1 MSIFNQ
7 VSGFVNGIASGFMGG
22 NQKQAAAADEI
33 IHSPSPLADSIKDP
47 VEKNLKGD
55 PLGFSAIRYPKE
67 LGTDELGHYI
77 IFYSL
82 TNNYGHLGRDFD
94 LAKDMGWS
102 ASHTSSTA
110 TVVTGAEGP
119 AGRYDKTESRQV
131 TKGNI
136 ENLRSART
144 PPARLTNHSS
154 TTKVPANQKVTS
166 AVALYM
172 PPAISVQYKNGYEVE
187 AAELSGDIFRT
198 GGAMKDAETRTKAF
212 DAFLKGFVGASAVYF
227 KQIASGG
234 LDMLG
239 GGDLFRLST
248 KNIGLAVNPRNEQ
261 YYNGPGFRS
270 FSYTFD
276 FYPKNAEEAF
286 DVQKIVK
293 LFKYHSSPA
302 MEEAKSAGRFFIAPS
317 EFEIHYMFKEGT
329 NPNLHKISRCVCTDV
344 DVKYGPDAQFST
356 FEDGQPTTTQL
367 TLGFTELEFITK
379 EKIQP
384 SSAQGPTPHGAPMSF
399 GA

>member
-22 NQKQAAAADEI
+22 SQQPAAAADEI

-55 PLGFSAIRYPKE
+55 PLGFSAIRYPQE
-67 LGTDELGHYI
+67 LGNEELGHYI

-94 LAKDMGWS
+94 LAKDMGLS
-102 ASHTSSTA
+102 ASHTSSTKYVN
-110 TVVTGAEGP
+110 TSEGNNP
-119 AGRYDKTESRQV
+119 NEQTSSVRQV

-136 ENLRSART
+136 DNLRKNTT
-144 PPARLTNHSS
+144 PQAQLTNQSS

-172 PPAISVQYKNGYEVE
+172 PAGINVQYKNGYEVE

-198 GGAMKDAETRTKAF
+198 GGNMKDAETRTKAF
-212 DAFLKGFVGASAVYF
+212 DAFLKGFVGASGVYF

-248 KNIGLAVNPRNEQ
+248 KDIGLAVNPRNEQ

-276 FYPKNAEEAF
+276 FYPKNASEAH

-302 MEEAKSAGRFFIAPS
+302 MEEAKTAGRFFIAPS
-317 EFEIHYMFKEGT
+317 EFEIHYMFKDRP

-344 DVKYGPDAQFST
+344 DVRYGPEAQFST
-356 FEDGQPTTTQL
+356 FDDGQPTTTQL
-367 TLGFTELEFITK
+367 TLNFTELEFITK
-379 EKIQP
+379 EKIFP
-384 SSAQGPTPHGAPMSF
+384 SGAQGPTVSGAPMSF

>member
-1 MSIFNQ
+1 MSIFNK
-7 VSGFVNGIASGFMGG
+7 VSGFVDGIASGFMGG
-22 NQKQAAAADEI
+22 SQQPAAAADEI
-33 IHSPSPLADSIKDP
+33 IHSPSPLAGSITDP
-47 VEKNLKGD
+47 IEKKKTGD
-55 PLGFSAIRYPKE
+55 PLGFSAIRYPQE
-67 LGTDELGHYI
+67 LGNDELGHYI

-102 ASHTSSTA
+102 ASHTSGNK
-110 TVVTGAEGP
+110 VVQTGNGP
-119 AGRYDKTESRQV
+119 PNKQTYEVRQV

-136 ENLRSART
+136 DNLRQKNT
-144 PPARLTNHSS
+144 PQAKLTNHSS
-154 TTKVPANQKVTS
+154 TTKVPANQKVSS

-172 PPAISVQYKNGYEVE
+172 PAGINVQYKNGYEVE

-212 DAFLKGFVGASAVYF
+212 DAFLKGFVGASGVYF

-276 FYPKNAEEAF
+276 FYPKNASEAQ

-302 MEEAKSAGRFFIAPS
+302 MEEAATAGRFFIAPS
-317 EFEIHYMFKEGT
+317 EFEIHYMFKDSL
-329 NPNLHKISRCVCTDV
+329 NPHLHKVSRCVCTDV
-344 DVKYGPDAQFST
+344 DVRYGPEAQFST
-356 FEDGQPTTTQL
+356 FDDGQPTTTQL

-379 EKIQP
+379 EKIHP
-384 SSAQGPTPHGAPMSF
+384 SGTTGDTDMVGANF

>member
-22 NQKQAAAADEI
+22 GQQQAAAADEI

-47 VEKNLKGD
+47 IEKKKAGD
-55 PLGFSAIRYPKE
+55 PLGFSAIRYPQE
-67 LGTDELGHYI
+67 LGNEELGHYI

-102 ASHTSSTA
+102 ASHSSGTA
-110 TVVTGAEGP
+110 SVVTGSEGP
-119 AGRYDKTESRQV
+119 AGQYDKTEIRQV

-136 ENLRSART
+136 ENLRKNTT
-144 PPARLTNHSS
+144 PQVQLTNHSS

-172 PPAISVQYKNGYEVE
+172 PPGINVQYKNGYEVE

-212 DAFLKGFVGASAVYF
+212 DAFLKGFVGASGVYF

-276 FYPKNAEEAF
+276 FYPKNQEEAR

-302 MEEAKSAGRFFIAPS
+302 MEEAQTAGRFFIAPS
-317 EFEIHYMFKEGT
+317 EFEIHYMFKDRP
-329 NPNLHKISRCVCTDV
+329 NPHLHKVSRCVCTDV
-344 DVKYGPDAQFST
+344 DVRYGPEAQFST
-356 FEDGQPTTTQL
+356 FDDGQPTTTQL
-367 TLGFTELEFITK
+367 TLNFTELEFITK
-379 EKIQP
+379 EKIHP
-384 SSAQGPTPHGAPMSF
+384 MDGGGPAMQYKNSMGA
-399 GA
+399 

>member
-7 VSGFVNGIASGFMGG
+7 IGGFVNGIASGFMGG
-22 NQKQAAAADEI
+22 SQQPAAAADEI
-33 IHSPSPLADSIKDP
+33 IHSPSPLAGSITDP
-47 VEKNLKGD
+47 IEKKKTGD
-55 PLGFSAIRYPKE
+55 PLGFSAIRYPQE
-67 LGTDELGHYI
+67 LGNDELGHYI

-82 TNNYGHLGRDFD
+82 TNSYGHLGRDFD

-102 ASHTSSTA
+102 ASHTSSTKYVN
-110 TVVTGAEGP
+110 TSEGGNP
-119 AGRYDKTESRQV
+119 NEQTSSVRQV
-131 TKGNI
+131 TKGTI
-136 ENLRSART
+136 ENLRKNTT
-144 PPARLTNHSS
+144 PQAQLTNHSS
-154 TTKVPANQKVTS
+154 TTKVPANQTVTS

-172 PPAISVQYKNGYEVE
+172 PAGINVQYKNGYEVE

-212 DAFLKGFVGASAVYF
+212 DAFLKGFVGASGVYF

-276 FYPKNAEEAF
+276 FYPKNAEEAH

-302 MEEAKSAGRFFIAPS
+302 MEEAQTAGRFFIAPS
-317 EFEIHYMFKEGT
+317 EFEIHYMFKDSP

-344 DVKYGPDAQFST
+344 DVRYGPEAQFST
-356 FEDGQPTTTQL
+356 FDDGQPTTTQL

-379 EKIQP
+379 EKIHP
-384 SSAQGPTPHGAPMSF
+384 MDGGGPAMQYKNSMGA
-399 GA
+399 

>member
-22 NQKQAAAADEI
+22 GQQQAAVADEI

-47 VEKNLKGD
+47 IEKKKVGD
-55 PLGFSAIRYPKE
+55 PLGFSAIRYPQE
-67 LGTDELGHYI
+67 LGNEELGHYI

-82 TNNYGHLGRDFD
+82 TNSYGHLGRDFD

-102 ASHTSSTA
+102 ASHTSSTKYVN
-110 TVVTGAEGP
+110 TSEGGNP
-119 AGRYDKTESRQV
+119 NEQTSSVRQV
-131 TKGNI
+131 TKGTI
-136 ENLRSART
+136 ENLRKNTT
-144 PPARLTNHSS
+144 PQAQLTNHSS
-154 TTKVPANQKVTS
+154 TTKVPANQTVTS

-172 PPAISVQYKNGYEVE
+172 PAGINVQYKNGYEVE

-212 DAFLKGFVGASAVYF
+212 DAFLKGFVGASGVYF

-276 FYPKNAEEAF
+276 FYPKNAEEAY

-302 MEEAKSAGRFFIAPS
+302 MEEAKTSGRFFIAPS
-317 EFEIHYMFKEGT
+317 EFEIHYMFKDRP
-329 NPNLHKISRCVCTDV
+329 NPHLHKVSRCVCTDV
-344 DVKYGPDAQFST
+344 DVRYGPEAQFST
-356 FEDGQPTTTQL
+356 FDDGQPVTTQL
-367 TLGFTELEFITK
+367 TLNFTELEFITK
-379 EKIQP
+379 EKIHP
-384 SSAQGPTPHGAPMSF
+384 SGTTGDTDMSSASF

>member
-22 NQKQAAAADEI
+22 GQQQAAAADEI

-47 VEKNLKGD
+47 IEKKKAGD
-55 PLGFSAIRYPKE
+55 PLGFSAIRYPQE
-67 LGTDELGHYI
+67 LGNDELGHYI

-82 TNNYGHLGRDFD
+82 TNSYGHLGRDFD

-102 ASHTSSTA
+102 ASHTSSTKYVN
-110 TVVTGAEGP
+110 TSEGSNP
-119 AGRYDKTESRQV
+119 NEQTSSVRQV
-131 TKGNI
+131 TKGTI
-136 ENLRSART
+136 ENLRKNTT
-144 PPARLTNHSS
+144 PQAQLTNHSS
-154 TTKVPANQKVTS
+154 TTKVPANQTVTS

-172 PPAISVQYKNGYEVE
+172 PAGINVQYKNGYEVE

-212 DAFLKGFVGASAVYF
+212 DAFLKGFVGASGVYF

-276 FYPKNAEEAF
+276 FYPKNSSEAE

-302 MEEAKSAGRFFIAPS
+302 METAQTAGRFFIAPS
-317 EFEIHYMFKEGT
+317 EFEIHYMFKDSP

-344 DVKYGPDAQFST
+344 DVRYGPEAQFST
-356 FEDGQPTTTQL
+356 FDDGQPTTTQL

-379 EKIQP
+379 EKIMP
-384 SSAQGPTPHGAPMSF
+384 SAAQGPGVSGAPLSF

>member
-7 VSGFVNGIASGFMGG
+7 VSGFVNGLASGFMGG
-22 NQKQAAAADEI
+22 SQQPAAAADEI

-55 PLGFSAIRYPKE
+55 PLGFSAIRYPEE
-67 LGTDELGHYI
+67 LGSEELGHYI

-102 ASHTSSTA
+102 ASHTSSNKI
-110 TVVTGAEGP
+110 VQTGS
-119 AGRYDKTESRQV
+119 AGAGKPITEIRKVDK
-131 TKGNI
+131 GDIDNI
-136 ENLRSART
+136 RNRT
-144 PPARLTNHSS
+144 TPQAKLTNHSS
-154 TTKVPANQKVTS
+154 MAKVPANQKVTS

-172 PPAISVQYKNGYEVE
+172 PAGISVSYKNGYEVE

-198 GGAMKDAETRTKAF
+198 GGAMKSADTRTKALE
-212 DAFLKGFVGASAVYF
+212 AFLKGFTGAAGVYF

-248 KNIGLAVNPRNEQ
+248 KSMGVAVNPRNEQ

-276 FYPKNAEEAF
+276 FYPKNAKEAF

-317 EFEIHYMFKEGT
+317 EFEIHYMFKDRP

-344 DVKYGPDAQFST
+344 DVRYGPEAQYST
-356 FEDGQPTTTQL
+356 FDDGQPVTTQL
-367 TLGFTELEFITK
+367 TLNFTELEFVTK
-379 EKIQP
+379 EKIFP
-384 SSAQGPTPHGAPMSF
+384 SAAQGPGTDGAPLSF

>member
-1 MSIFNQ
+1 MPIFNQ

-22 NQKQAAAADEI
+22 NQQPAAVADEI
-33 IHSPSPLADSIKDP
+33 IHSPSPLADSIRDP
-47 VEKNLKGD
+47 IEKKKTGD
-55 PLGFSAIRYPKE
+55 PLGFSAIRYPQE
-67 LGTDELGHYI
+67 LGNEELGHYI

-94 LAKDMGWS
+94 LAKDMDWN
-102 ASHTSSTA
+102 ASHSSGNK
-110 TVVTGAEGP
+110 VVQTGYGP
-119 AGRYDKTESRQV
+119 PNKQTYEIRQV
-131 TKGNI
+131 TKGSI
-136 ENLRSART
+136 QNLRQNNT
-144 PPARLTNHSS
+144 PPVKLTNHSS

-166 AVALYM
+166 AIALYM
-172 PPAISVQYKNGYEVE
+172 PAGINVQYKNGYEVE

-198 GGAMKDAETRTKAF
+198 GGTMKEAETRTKAF
-212 DAFLKGFVGASAVYF
+212 DAFLKGFVGASGVYF

-302 MEEAKSAGRFFIAPS
+302 MEEAATAGRFFIAPS
-317 EFEIHYMFKEGT
+317 EFEIHYMFKDRP
-329 NPNLHKISRCVCTDV
+329 NPHLHKVSRCVCTDV
-344 DVKYGPDAQFST
+344 DVRYGPEAQFST

-379 EKIQP
+379 EKIHP
-384 SSAQGPTPHGAPMSF
+384 SGTTGDTDMGSANF

>member
-7 VSGFVNGIASGFMGG
+7 IGGFVNGIASGLMGG
-22 NQKQAAAADEI
+22 SQQPAAAADEI
-33 IHSPSPLADSIKDP
+33 IHSPSPLAGSITDP
-47 VEKNLKGD
+47 IEKKKTGD
-55 PLGFSAIRYPKE
+55 PLGFSAIRYPQE
-67 LGTDELGHYI
+67 LGNDELGHYI

-82 TNNYGHLGRDFD
+82 TNSYGHLGRDFD

-102 ASHTSSTA
+102 ASHSSSN
-110 TVVTGAEGP
+110 TVVQTGDGP
-119 AGRYDKTESRQV
+119 PNKQTYNVRKV
-131 TKGNI
+131 TKGTI
-136 ENLRSART
+136 ENLRKNTT
-144 PPARLTNHSS
+144 PQAQLTNHSS
-154 TTKVPANQKVTS
+154 TTKVPANQTVTS

-172 PPAISVQYKNGYEVE
+172 PAGINVQYKNGYEVE

-212 DAFLKGFVGASAVYF
+212 DAFLKGFVGASGVCF

-276 FYPKNAEEAF
+276 FYPKNAEEAH

-302 MEEAKSAGRFFIAPS
+302 MEEAKTAGRFFIAPS
-317 EFEIHYMFKEGT
+317 EFEIHYMFKDRP
-329 NPNLHKISRCVCTDV
+329 NPHLHKVSRCVCTDV
-344 DVKYGPDAQFST
+344 DVRYGPEAQFST
-356 FEDGQPTTTQL
+356 FDDGQPTTTQL

-379 EKIQP
+379 EKIH
-384 SSAQGPTPHGAPMSF
+384 PTDKSGYQRSGVGTGF

>member
-22 NQKQAAAADEI
+22 NQQPAAVADEI

-55 PLGFSAIRYPKE
+55 PLGFSAIRYPQE
-67 LGTDELGHYI
+67 LGNEELGHYI

-94 LAKDMGWS
+94 LAKDMGWN
-102 ASHTSSTA
+102 ASHTSSTQYVN
-110 TVVTGAEGP
+110 TSEGNNP
-119 AGRYDKTESRQV
+119 YEQTSSARQV
-131 TKGNI
+131 TKGSI
-136 ENLRSART
+136 QNLRKNTT
-144 PPARLTNHSS
+144 PQAKLTNHSS

-172 PPAISVQYKNGYEVE
+172 PAGINVQYKNGYEVE

-212 DAFLKGFVGASAVYF
+212 DAFLKGFVGASGVYF

-302 MEEAKSAGRFFIAPS
+302 MEEAATAGRFFIAPS
-317 EFEIHYMFKEGT
+317 EFEIHYMFKDRP
-329 NPNLHKISRCVCTDV
+329 NPHLHKVSRCVCTDV
-344 DVKYGPDAQFST
+344 DVRYGPEAQFST
-356 FEDGQPTTTQL
+356 FDDGQPVTTQL
-367 TLGFTELEFITK
+367 TLNFTELEFITK
-379 EKIQP
+379 EKIHP
-384 SSAQGPTPHGAPMSF
+384 SSAQGPGVSGAPLSF

>member
-22 NQKQAAAADEI
+22 NQQQAAAADEI
-33 IHSPSPLADSIKDP
+33 IHSPSPLSGSIKDP

-55 PLGFSAIRYPKE
+55 PLGFSAIRYPQE
-67 LGTDELGHYI
+67 LGNDELGHYI

-82 TNNYGHLGRDFD
+82 TNNYGHVGRDFD

-102 ASHTSSTA
+102 ASHQSENI
-110 TVVTGAEGP
+110 VVKTGDGP
-119 AGRYDKTESRQV
+119 PDKQTYNVRKV
-131 TKGNI
+131 TKGTI
-136 ENLRSART
+136 ENLRKNTT
-144 PPARLTNHSS
+144 PQAQLTNHSS
-154 TTKVPANQKVTS
+154 VSRVPKNQKVTS
-166 AVALYM
+166 AIALYM
-172 PPAISVQYKNGYEVE
+172 PPAITANYKNGYEVE

-198 GGAMKDAETRTKAF
+198 GGEMKNAKTRTEAF
-212 DAFLKGFVGASAVYF
+212 NAFLKGFTGASAVYF
-227 KQIASGG
+227 KQLASGG

-239 GGDLFRLST
+239 GGDLFRLTT

-276 FYPKNAEEAF
+276 FYPKNAEEAH

-302 MEEAKSAGRFFIAPS
+302 METEESGGRFFIAPS
-317 EFEIHYMFKEGT
+317 EFEIHYMFKDSP
-329 NPNLHKISRCVCTDV
+329 NPHLHKVSRCVCTDV
-344 DVKYGPDAQFST
+344 DVRYGPENQFST
-356 FEDGQPTTTQL
+356 FEDGQPVTTQL
-367 TLGFTELEFITK
+367 TLNFTELEFITK
-379 EKIQP
+379 EKIHP
-384 SSAQGPTPHGAPMSF
+384 SSAQGPGVSGAPLSF

>member
-22 NQKQAAAADEI
+22 SQQPAAAADEI

-55 PLGFSAIRYPKE
+55 PLGFSAIRYPQE
-67 LGTDELGHYI
+67 LGNEELGHYI

-82 TNNYGHLGRDFD
+82 TNNNYGHLGRDFD

-102 ASHTSSTA
+102 ASHTSGNK
-110 TVVTGAEGP
+110 VVQTGDGP
-119 AGRYDKTESRQV
+119 PNEQTFEVRQV

-136 ENLRSART
+136 DNLRKNTT
-144 PPARLTNHSS
+144 PQAQLTNQSS

-172 PPAISVQYKNGYEVE
+172 PAGINVQYKNGYEVE

-198 GGAMKDAETRTKAF
+198 GGNMKDAETRTKAF
-212 DAFLKGFVGASAVYF
+212 DAFLKGFVGASGVYF

-248 KNIGLAVNPRNEQ
+248 KDIGLAVNPRNEQ

-276 FYPKNAEEAF
+276 FYPKNASEAH

-302 MEEAKSAGRFFIAPS
+302 MEEAKTAGRFFIAPS
-317 EFEIHYMFKEGT
+317 EFEIHYMFKDRP

-344 DVKYGPDAQFST
+344 DVRYGPEAQFST
-356 FEDGQPTTTQL
+356 FDDGQPTTTQL
-367 TLGFTELEFITK
+367 TLNFTELEFITK
-379 EKIQP
+379 EKIFP
-384 SSAQGPTPHGAPMSF
+384 SGAQGPTVSGAPLSF

>member
-22 NQKQAAAADEI
+22 SQQPAAAADEI

-55 PLGFSAIRYPKE
+55 TLGFSAIRYPQE
-67 LGTDELGHYI
+67 LGSEELGHYI

-102 ASHTSSTA
+102 ASHTSKTKYVNTS
-110 TVVTGAEGP
+110 EGNNP
-119 AGRYDKTESRQV
+119 NEQTSSVRQV

-136 ENLRSART
+136 ENLRNART
-144 PPARLTNHSS
+144 PQAQLTNQSS

-172 PPAISVQYKNGYEVE
+172 PAGINVQYKNGYEVE

-198 GGAMKDAETRTKAF
+198 GGNMKDAETRTKAF
-212 DAFLKGFVGASAVYF
+212 DAFLKGFVGASGVYF

-248 KNIGLAVNPRNEQ
+248 KDIGLAVNPRNEQ

-276 FYPKNAEEAF
+276 FYPKNASEAH

-302 MEEAKSAGRFFIAPS
+302 MEEAKTAGRFFIAPS
-317 EFEIHYMFKEGT
+317 EFEIHYMFKDRP

-344 DVKYGPDAQFST
+344 DVRYGPEAQFST
-356 FEDGQPTTTQL
+356 FDDGQPTTTQL
-367 TLGFTELEFITK
+367 ILNFTELEFITK
-379 EKIQP
+379 EKIFP
-384 SSAQGPTPHGAPMSF
+384 SGAQGPTVSGAPLSF

>member
-7 VSGFVNGIASGFMGG
+7 VSGFVNGIKSGFMGG
-22 NQKQAAAADEI
+22 NQQQAAVADEI

-55 PLGFSAIRYPKE
+55 PLGFSAIRYPQE
-67 LGTDELGHYI
+67 LGNDELGHYI

-82 TNNYGHLGRDFD
+82 TNSYGHLGRDFD

-102 ASHTSSTA
+102 ASHTSSTKYVN
-110 TVVTGAEGP
+110 TSEGGNP
-119 AGRYDKTESRQV
+119 NEQTSSVRQV
-131 TKGNI
+131 TKGTI
-136 ENLRSART
+136 ENLRKNTT
-144 PPARLTNHSS
+144 PQAQLTNHSS
-154 TTKVPANQKVTS
+154 TTKVPANQTVTS

-172 PPAISVQYKNGYEVE
+172 PAGINVQYKNGYEVE

-198 GGAMKDAETRTKAF
+198 GGAMKDTETRTKAF
-212 DAFLKGFVGASAVYF
+212 DAFLKGFVGASGVYF

-276 FYPKNAEEAF
+276 FYPKNAEEAY

-302 MEEAKSAGRFFIAPS
+302 MEEAKTAGRFFIAPS
-317 EFEIHYMFKEGT
+317 EFEIHYMFKDRP
-329 NPNLHKISRCVCTDV
+329 NPHLHKVSRCVCTDV
-344 DVKYGPDAQFST
+344 DVRYGPEAQFST
-356 FEDGQPTTTQL
+356 FDDGQPVTTQL
-367 TLGFTELEFITK
+367 TLNFTELEFITK
-379 EKIQP
+379 EKIHP
-384 SSAQGPTPHGAPMSF
+384 SGTTGDTDMSSASF

>member
-1 MSIFNQ
+1 
-7 VSGFVNGIASGFMGG
+7 
-22 NQKQAAAADEI
+22 
-33 IHSPSPLADSIKDP
+33 
-47 VEKNLKGD
+47 
-55 PLGFSAIRYPKE
+55 
-67 LGTDELGHYI
+67 
-77 IFYSL
+77 
-82 TNNYGHLGRDFD
+82 
-94 LAKDMGWS
+94 MGWS
-102 ASHTSSTA
+102 ASHSSGN
-110 TVVTGAEGP
+110 TVVQTGDGP
-119 AGRYDKTESRQV
+119 PNKQTYNVRKV
-131 TKGNI
+131 TKGTI
-136 ENLRSART
+136 ENLRKNTT
-144 PPARLTNHSS
+144 PQAQLTNHSS
-154 TTKVPANQKVTS
+154 TTKVPANQTVTS

-172 PPAISVQYKNGYEVE
+172 PAGINVQYKNGYEVE

-212 DAFLKGFVGASAVYF
+212 DAFLKGFVGASGVYF

-276 FYPKNAEEAF
+276 FYPKNSSEAE

-302 MEEAKSAGRFFIAPS
+302 METAQTAGRFFIAPS
-317 EFEIHYMFKEGT
+317 EFEIHYMFKDSP

-344 DVKYGPDAQFST
+344 DVRYGPEAQFST
-356 FEDGQPTTTQL
+356 FDDGQPTTTQL

-379 EKIQP
+379 EKIH
-384 SSAQGPTPHGAPMSF
+384 PTDKSGYQRSGVGTGF

>member
-7 VSGFVNGIASGFMGG
+7 IGGFVNGIASGFMGG
-22 NQKQAAAADEI
+22 SQQPAAAADEI
-33 IHSPSPLADSIKDP
+33 IHSPSPLAGSITDP
-47 VEKNLKGD
+47 IEKKKTGD
-55 PLGFSAIRYPKE
+55 PLGFSAIRYPQE
-67 LGTDELGHYI
+67 LGNDELGHYI

-82 TNNYGHLGRDFD
+82 TNSYGHLGRDFD

-102 ASHTSSTA
+102 ASHTSSTKYVN
-110 TVVTGAEGP
+110 TSEGNNP
-119 AGRYDKTESRQV
+119 NEQTSSVRQV
-131 TKGNI
+131 TKGTI
-136 ENLRSART
+136 ENLRKNTT
-144 PPARLTNHSS
+144 PQAQLTNHSS
-154 TTKVPANQKVTS
+154 TTKVPANQTVTS

-172 PPAISVQYKNGYEVE
+172 PAGINVQYKNGYEVE

-198 GGAMKDAETRTKAF
+198 GGAMKEAETRTKAF
-212 DAFLKGFVGASAVYF
+212 DAFLKGFVGASGVYF

-276 FYPKNAEEAF
+276 FYPKNAEEAH

-302 MEEAKSAGRFFIAPS
+302 MEEAKTAGRFFIAPS
-317 EFEIHYMFKEGT
+317 EFEIHYMFKDSP

-344 DVKYGPDAQFST
+344 DVRYGPEAQFST
-356 FEDGQPTTTQL
+356 FDDGQPTTTQL

-379 EKIQP
+379 EKIH
-384 SSAQGPTPHGAPMSF
+384 PTDKSGYQRSGVGTGF

>member
-7 VSGFVNGIASGFMGG
+7 IGGFVNGIASGFMGG
-22 NQKQAAAADEI
+22 SQQQAAAADEI
-33 IHSPSPLADSIKDP
+33 IHSPSPLAGSITDP
-47 VEKNLKGD
+47 IEKKKTGD
-55 PLGFSAIRYPKE
+55 PLGFSAIRYPQE
-67 LGTDELGHYI
+67 LGSEELGHYI

-102 ASHTSSTA
+102 ASHTSSTKYVN
-110 TVVTGAEGP
+110 TSEGNNP
-119 AGRYDKTESRQV
+119 NEQTSSVRQV

-136 ENLRSART
+136 DNLRKNTT
-144 PPARLTNHSS
+144 PQAQLTNQSS

-172 PPAISVQYKNGYEVE
+172 PAGINVQYKNGYEVE

-198 GGAMKDAETRTKAF
+198 GGNMKDAETRTKAF
-212 DAFLKGFVGASAVYF
+212 DAFLKGFVGASGVYF

-248 KNIGLAVNPRNEQ
+248 KDIGLAVNPRNEQ

-276 FYPKNAEEAF
+276 FYPKNASEAH

-302 MEEAKSAGRFFIAPS
+302 MEEAKTAGRFFIAPS
-317 EFEIHYMFKEGT
+317 EFEIHYMFKDRP

-344 DVKYGPDAQFST
+344 DVRYGPEAQFST
-356 FEDGQPTTTQL
+356 FDDGQPTTTQL
-367 TLGFTELEFITK
+367 TLNFTELEFITK
-379 EKIQP
+379 EKIFP
-384 SSAQGPTPHGAPMSF
+384 SGAQGPTVSGAPLSF

>member
-7 VSGFVNGIASGFMGG
+7 IGGFVNGIASGFMGG
-22 NQKQAAAADEI
+22 SQQPAAAADEI
-33 IHSPSPLADSIKDP
+33 IHSPSPLAGSITDP
-47 VEKNLKGD
+47 IEKKKTGD
-55 PLGFSAIRYPKE
+55 PLGFSAIRYPQE
-67 LGTDELGHYI
+67 LGNDELGHYI

-102 ASHTSSTA
+102 SSHTSGTA
-110 TVVTGAEGP
+110 SVVTGSEGP
-119 AGRYDKTESRQV
+119 GGQYDKTEIRQV

-136 ENLRSART
+136 ENLRKNTT
-144 PPARLTNHSS
+144 PQVQLTNHSS

-172 PPAISVQYKNGYEVE
+172 PAGINVQYKNGYEVE

-212 DAFLKGFVGASAVYF
+212 DAFLKGFVGASGVYF

-276 FYPKNAEEAF
+276 FYPKNQEEAR

-302 MEEAKSAGRFFIAPS
+302 MEEAQTAGRFFIAPS
-317 EFEIHYMFKEGT
+317 EFEIHYMFKDSP

-344 DVKYGPDAQFST
+344 DVRYGPEAQFST
-356 FEDGQPTTTQL
+356 FDDGQPTTTQL

-379 EKIQP
+379 EKIHP
-384 SSAQGPTPHGAPMSF
+384 MDGGGPAMQYKNSMGA
-399 GA
+399 

>member
-1 MSIFNQ
+1 
-7 VSGFVNGIASGFMGG
+7 VKDG
-22 NQKQAAAADEI
+22 NPNEQ
-33 IHSPSPLADSIKDP
+33 
-47 VEKNLKGD
+47 
-55 PLGFSAIRYPKE
+55 
-67 LGTDELGHYI
+67 
-77 IFYSL
+77 
-82 TNNYGHLGRDFD
+82 
-94 LAKDMGWS
+94 
-102 ASHTSSTA
+102 TSS
-110 TVVTGAEGP
+110 V
-119 AGRYDKTESRQV
+119 RQV
-131 TKGNI
+131 TKGTI
-136 ENLRSART
+136 ENLRKNTT
-144 PPARLTNHSS
+144 PQAQLTNHSS

-172 PPAISVQYKNGYEVE
+172 PAGINVQYKNGYEVE

-212 DAFLKGFVGASAVYF
+212 DAFLKGFVGASGVYF

-276 FYPKNAEEAF
+276 FYPKNAEEAY

-302 MEEAKSAGRFFIAPS
+302 MEEAKTAGRFFIAPS
-317 EFEIHYMFKEGT
+317 EFEIHYMFKDRP
-329 NPNLHKISRCVCTDV
+329 NPHLHKVSRCVCTDV
-344 DVKYGPDAQFST
+344 DVRYGPEAQFST
-356 FEDGQPTTTQL
+356 FDDGQPVTTQL
-367 TLGFTELEFITK
+367 TLNFTELEFITK
-379 EKIQP
+379 EKIHP
-384 SSAQGPTPHGAPMSF
+384 SGTTGDTDMSSASF

>member
-22 NQKQAAAADEI
+22 SQQPAAAADEI
-33 IHSPSPLADSIKDP
+33 IHSPSPLAGSITDP
-47 VEKNLKGD
+47 IEKKKTGD
-55 PLGFSAIRYPKE
+55 PLGFSAIRYPQE
-67 LGTDELGHYI
+67 LGNDELGHYI

-82 TNNYGHLGRDFD
+82 TNSYGHLGRDFD

-102 ASHTSSTA
+102 ASHTSSTKYVN
-110 TVVTGAEGP
+110 TSEGGNP
-119 AGRYDKTESRQV
+119 NEQTSSVRQV
-131 TKGNI
+131 TKGTI
-136 ENLRSART
+136 ENLRKNTT
-144 PPARLTNHSS
+144 PPAQLTNHSS
-154 TTKVPANQKVTS
+154 TTKVPANQTVTS

-172 PPAISVQYKNGYEVE
+172 PAGINVQYKNGYEVE

-212 DAFLKGFVGASAVYF
+212 DAFLKGFVGASGVYF

-276 FYPKNAEEAF
+276 FYPKNAEEAH

-302 MEEAKSAGRFFIAPS
+302 MEEAKTAGRFFIAPS
-317 EFEIHYMFKEGT
+317 EFEIHYMFKDRP
-329 NPNLHKISRCVCTDV
+329 NPHLHKVSRCVCTDV
-344 DVKYGPDAQFST
+344 DVRYGPEAQFST
-356 FEDGQPTTTQL
+356 FDDGQPVTTQL
-367 TLGFTELEFITK
+367 TLNFTELEFITK
-379 EKIQP
+379 EKIHP
-384 SSAQGPTPHGAPMSF
+384 SGTTGDTDMSSASYGA
-399 GA
+399 